1 MKDLKNYFKR
11 TLYVHGGMVFGQI
24 LLLLIG
30 SISIISAILSIVIME
45 PFVILG
51 YLLIFGIKRKDGTR
65 MRFKK
70 ITEFM
75 KSVGYEDL

>member
-11 TLYVHGGMVFGQI
+11 TIYVHGGMVFAQI

-30 SISIISAILSIVIME
+30 STSIVSAIVSIMILE
-45 PFVILG
+45 PFVLIG
-51 YLLIFGIKRKDGTR
+51 YLLIFGIKRKDGSR

-70 ITEFM
+70 MTELM

>member
-1 MKDLKNYFKR
+1 MKDLKDYFRR
-11 TLYVHGGMVFGQI
+11 TIYVHGGMAFSQI

-30 SISIISAILSIVIME
+30 STSILSAIFSILILEPVVI
-45 PFVILG
+45 VG

-70 ITEFM
+70 MTELM